1 MIKDLIVVDQIIFNK
16 ELIMERKLDIHL
28 QFELPDNYDIDIITD
43 GLEDK
48 EMWSY
53 ILNLITDNNI
63 LNLITD
69 NKGEHID
76 ICKNAS
82 AKIS

>member
-1 MIKDLIVVDQIIFNK
+1 
-16 ELIMERKLDIHL
+16 MERTLDIHL
-28 QFELPDNYDIDIITD
+28 QFELPNNYDIDIITD

-48 EMWSY
+48 KMWSR
-53 ILNLITDNNI
+53 I

-69 NKGEHID
+69 NKGEIID
-76 ICKNAS
+76 ICKKAS

>member
-1 MIKDLIVVDQIIFNK
+1 
-16 ELIMERKLDIHL
+16 MERKLDIHL
-28 QFELPDNYDIDIITD
+28 QFELSDNYDIDIITD

-48 EMWSY
+48 KMWSH
-53 ILNLITDNNI
+53 I

-69 NKGEHID
+69 NKGEIID
-76 ICKNAS
+76 ICKKAS

>member
-43 GLEDK
+43 ELEDK
-48 EMWSY
+48 KMWSR
-53 ILNLITDNNI
+53 I

-69 NKGEHID
+69 NKGEIID

>member
-28 QFELPDNYDIDIITD
+28 QFELPNNYDIDIITD

-48 EMWSY
+48 KMWSH
-53 ILNLITDNNI
+53 I

-69 NKGEHID
+69 NKGEIID

-82 AKIS
+82 VKIS

>member
-1 MIKDLIVVDQIIFNK
+1 MKKN
-16 ELIMERKLDIHL
+16 LDIHL

>member
-1 MIKDLIVVDQIIFNK
+1 
-16 ELIMERKLDIHL
+16 MERKLDIHL

-43 GLEDK
+43 ELEDK
-48 EMWSY
+48 KMWSH
-53 ILNLITDNNI
+53 I

-69 NKGEHID
+69 NKGEIID
-76 ICKNAS
+76 ICKKAS

>member
-1 MIKDLIVVDQIIFNK
+1 
-16 ELIMERKLDIHL
+16 MERKLDIHL

-48 EMWSY
+48 KMWSH
-53 ILNLITDNNI
+53 I

-69 NKGEHID
+69 NKGEIID

-82 AKIS
+82 VKIS

>member
-1 MIKDLIVVDQIIFNK
+1 
-16 ELIMERKLDIHL
+16 MERKLDIHL

-48 EMWSY
+48 KMWSR
-53 ILNLITDNNI
+53 I

-69 NKGEHID
+69 NKGEVID

-82 AKIS
+82 VKIS

>member
-1 MIKDLIVVDQIIFNK
+1 
-16 ELIMERKLDIHL
+16 MERKLDIHL
-28 QFELPDNYDIDIITD
+28 QFELPNNYDIDIITD

-48 EMWSY
+48 KMWSQ
-53 ILNLITDNNI
+53 I

-69 NKGEHID
+69 NKGEIID
-76 ICKNAS
+76 ICKKAS

>member
-1 MIKDLIVVDQIIFNK
+1 
-16 ELIMERKLDIHL
+16 MERTLDIHL

-48 EMWSY
+48 KMWSR
-53 ILNLITDNNI
+53 I

-69 NKGEHID
+69 NKGEIID
-76 ICKNAS
+76 ICKKAS

>member
-1 MIKDLIVVDQIIFNK
+1 MK
-16 ELIMERKLDIHL
+16 RKLDIHL

-43 GLEDK
+43 ELEDK
-48 EMWSY
+48 KMWSH
-53 ILNLITDNNI
+53 I

-69 NKGEHID
+69 NKEEIID

-82 AKIS
+82 AKIN

>member
-1 MIKDLIVVDQIIFNK
+1 MK
-16 ELIMERKLDIHL
+16 RKLDIHL

-48 EMWSY
+48 EMWSH
-53 ILNLITDNNI
+53 I

-69 NKGEHID
+69 NKGEIID

-82 AKIS
+82 VKIS

>member
-1 MIKDLIVVDQIIFNK
+1 
-16 ELIMERKLDIHL
+16 MERTLDIHL

-48 EMWSY
+48 KMWSR
-53 ILNLITDNNI
+53 I

-69 NKGEHID
+69 NKAEIID

>member
-1 MIKDLIVVDQIIFNK
+1 
-16 ELIMERKLDIHL
+16 MERTLDIHL

-48 EMWSY
+48 KMWSR
-53 ILNLITDNNI
+53 I

-69 NKGEHID
+69 NKGEIID
-76 ICKNAS
+76 ICKNTS
-82 AKIS
+82 VKIS

>member
-16 ELIMERKLDIHL
+16 ELIMKRKLDIHL

-48 EMWSY
+48 KMWSH
-53 ILNLITDNNI
+53 I

-69 NKGEHID
+69 NKGEIID

>member
-1 MIKDLIVVDQIIFNK
+1 MIKDLIVADQIIFNK
-16 ELIMERKLDIHL
+16 ELIMARKLDIHL
-28 QFELPDNYDIDIITD
+28 QFELPNNYDIDIITD

-48 EMWSY
+48 KVWSR
-53 ILNLITDNNI
+53 I

-69 NKGEHID
+69 NKGEIID

>member
-28 QFELPDNYDIDIITD
+28 QFELPNNYDIDIITD
-43 GLEDK
+43 GLDDK
-48 EMWSY
+48 KMWSR
-53 ILNLITDNNI
+53 I

-69 NKGEHID
+69 NKGELID

>member
-1 MIKDLIVVDQIIFNK
+1 MK
-16 ELIMERKLDIHL
+16 RKLDIHL
-28 QFELPDNYDIDIITD
+28 QFELPDNYDIDITTD
-43 GLEDK
+43 GLENK
-48 EMWSY
+48 EMWSFA
-53 ILNLITDNNI
+53 

-69 NKGEHID
+69 NKEEISD

>member
-1 MIKDLIVVDQIIFNK
+1 
-16 ELIMERKLDIHL
+16 MERKLDIHL

-48 EMWSY
+48 KMWSR
-53 ILNLITDNNI
+53 I

-69 NKGEHID
+69 NKGELID
-76 ICKNAS
+76 ICKKAS

>member
-1 MIKDLIVVDQIIFNK
+1 
-16 ELIMERKLDIHL
+16 MERKLDIHL

-48 EMWSY
+48 KMWSR
-53 ILNLITDNNI
+53 I

-69 NKGEHID
+69 NKGEIFD

>member
-43 GLEDK
+43 GLKDK
-48 EMWSY
+48 KMWSR
-53 ILNLITDNNI
+53 I

-69 NKGEHID
+69 NKGEIID
-76 ICKNAS
+76 ICKKAS

>member
-1 MIKDLIVVDQIIFNK
+1 
-16 ELIMERKLDIHL
+16 MERKLDIHL

-43 GLEDK
+43 ELEDK
-48 EMWSY
+48 KMWSR
-53 ILNLITDNNI
+53 I

-69 NKGEHID
+69 NKAEIID

-82 AKIS
+82 AKISKTKIII

>member
-1 MIKDLIVVDQIIFNK
+1 
-16 ELIMERKLDIHL
+16 MERKLDIHL
-28 QFELPDNYDIDIITD
+28 QFELPNNYDIDIITD

-48 EMWSY
+48 KMWSR
-53 ILNLITDNNI
+53 I

-69 NKGEHID
+69 NKGEIID
-76 ICKNAS
+76 ICKKAS

>member
-28 QFELPDNYDIDIITD
+28 QFELPNNYDIDIITD
-43 GLEDK
+43 GLKDK
-48 EMWSY
+48 KMWSR
-53 ILNLITDNNI
+53 I

-69 NKGEHID
+69 NKGEIID

>member
-16 ELIMERKLDIHL
+16 ELIMKRKLDIHL
-28 QFELPDNYDIDIITD
+28 QFELPNNYDIDIITD

-48 EMWSY
+48 KMWSR
-53 ILNLITDNNI
+53 I

-69 NKGEHID
+69 NKGEIID

>member
-1 MIKDLIVVDQIIFNK
+1 MK
-16 ELIMERKLDIHL
+16 RKLDIHL
-28 QFELPDNYDIDIITD
+28 QFELPNNYDIDIITD

-48 EMWSY
+48 KMWSR
-53 ILNLITDNNI
+53 I

-69 NKGEHID
+69 NKGEIID
-76 ICKNAS
+76 ICKKAS

>member
-1 MIKDLIVVDQIIFNK
+1 MK
-16 ELIMERKLDIHL
+16 RKLDIHL

-43 GLEDK
+43 ELEDK
-48 EMWSY
+48 KMWSR
-53 ILNLITDNNI
+53 I

-69 NKGEHID
+69 NKAEIID
-76 ICKNAS
+76 ICKNVS

>member
-1 MIKDLIVVDQIIFNK
+1 
-16 ELIMERKLDIHL
+16 MERKLDIHL

-48 EMWSY
+48 KMWSH
-53 ILNLITDNNI
+53 I

-69 NKGEHID
+69 NKAEIID
-76 ICKNAS
+76 ICKNVS
-82 AKIS
+82 VKIS

>member
-1 MIKDLIVVDQIIFNK
+1 
-16 ELIMERKLDIHL
+16 MERKLDIHL

-48 EMWSY
+48 KMWSY
-53 ILNLITDNNI
+53 ILNLITDN
-63 LNLITD
+63 
-69 NKGEHID
+69 KGEIID

-82 AKIS
+82 VKIS

>member
-1 MIKDLIVVDQIIFNK
+1 MK
-16 ELIMERKLDIHL
+16 RKLDIHL

-43 GLEDK
+43 ELEDK

>member
-1 MIKDLIVVDQIIFNK
+1 
-16 ELIMERKLDIHL
+16 MERKLDIHL

-43 GLEDK
+43 ELEDK
-48 EMWSY
+48 KMWSR
-53 ILNLITDNNI
+53 I

-69 NKGEHID
+69 NKAEIID
-76 ICKNAS
+76 ICKNVS

>member
-1 MIKDLIVVDQIIFNK
+1 MIKDLIVVDQTIFNNN
-16 ELIMERKLDIHL
+16 LIMERKLDIHL

-43 GLEDK
+43 GLKDK
-48 EMWSY
+48 KMWSR
-53 ILNLITDNNI
+53 I

-69 NKGEHID
+69 NKGEIID
-76 ICKNAS
+76 ICKKAS

>member
-1 MIKDLIVVDQIIFNK
+1 
-16 ELIMERKLDIHL
+16 MERTLDIHL

-48 EMWSY
+48 KMWSH
-53 ILNLITDNNI
+53 I

-69 NKGEHID
+69 NKGEIVD

-82 AKIS
+82 VKIS

>member
-1 MIKDLIVVDQIIFNK
+1 
-16 ELIMERKLDIHL
+16 MERKLDIHL

-43 GLEDK
+43 GLKDK
-48 EMWSY
+48 KMWSR
-53 ILNLITDNNI
+53 I

-69 NKGEHID
+69 NKGEIID

-82 AKIS
+82 VKIS